1 MEKRRSIKNKK
12 KIAMILS
19 LVSILLV
26 AGTMALLSAITGE
39 KVNAFSGGHVNVS
52 VIETGG
58 SKDNT
63 DLENP
68 GNSDNNTNS
77 YTGNINE
84 GVTKT
89 VAIKNL
95 DKETYHTVDTYV
107 RVRLVPSFRYNE
119 GSEYAGQLVPV
130 NVNADNVTYSGMEGG
145 WMVKKTTMADG
156 TSENYFYYK
165 EAIAPGENTTQL
177 MTAVKYT
184 GAVPENAHFELQV
197 LTEGVAADQ
206 KNTEGKGALEAAWG
220 ITAADFNTADVNPA
234 PQSMDTP
241 AEETPAEAEPS
252 TVSTPETQDVDS

>member
-1 MEKRRSIKNKK
+1 
-12 KIAMILS
+12 MILS

-77 YTGNINE
+77 YIGNINE

-107 RVRLVPSFRYNE
+107 RVRLVPCFRYNE

-130 NVNADNVTYSGMEGG
+130 NVNAVAG
-145 WMVKKTTMADG
+145 WSKKPPWPMAHLRI
-156 TSENYFYYK
+156 TSIIKRPLHRER
-165 EAIAPGENTTQL
+165 TL
-177 MTAVKYT
+177 
-184 GAVPENAHFELQV
+184 L
-197 LTEGVAADQ
+197 
-206 KNTEGKGALEAAWG
+206 
-220 ITAADFNTADVNPA
+220 
-234 PQSMDTP
+234 S
-241 AEETPAEAEPS
+241 
-252 TVSTPETQDVDS
+252 